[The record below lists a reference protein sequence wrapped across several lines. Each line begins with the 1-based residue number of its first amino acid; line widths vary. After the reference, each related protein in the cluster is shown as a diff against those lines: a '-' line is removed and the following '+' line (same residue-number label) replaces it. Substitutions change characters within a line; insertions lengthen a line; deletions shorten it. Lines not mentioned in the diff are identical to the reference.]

1 MKEENRKLLNSQMAK
16 LAEEIET
23 ILDIKDR
30 AEIRC
35 KYIELLYDM
44 SIGENITCKC
54 NKDKDSIKE
63 DIPKEVDDDEEEI
76 VDEIEEED
84 EEVVEETEEDIEED
98 PLSDAEEVINILVK
112 DECGEMQDVT
122 DIYNQIDDIEDIET
136 KKEAALCIKEYSN
149 CIDEYKSLNMIQYSE
164 AKLYIAFCIKEI
176 GIESVNEYVSAL
188 TDGEFTDLYKYINDV
203 NAQGFAGYMCG
214 DDEEE
219 LDEE

>member
-1 MKEENRKLLNSQMAK
+1 MKEENRRLLNSQMAK

-23 ILDIKDR
+23 IIDIKDR

-54 NKDKDSIKE
+54 EEKKDSIKE
-63 DIPKEVDDDEEEI
+63 DIPKEIDEDEI
-76 VDEIEEED
+76 VDE
-84 EEVVEETEEDIEED
+84 VEADETEEIEEVEEDD

-112 DECGEMQDVT
+112 DEYGEMQDVT
-122 DIYNQIDDIEDIET
+122 DIYNQIDDIENTET

-164 AKLYIAFCIKEI
+164 AKLYIAYCIKEI
-176 GIESVNEYVSAL
+176 GIESVNEYVSTL